1 MVSVDVCIVAVRM
14 ELDLGPLSLSSA
26 TPLTVNGRMRPLP
39 VNGSVNGPLT
49 VRWLPL
55 GAWARGGTLGPKGL
69 PAESQ
74 PLPVA
79 LADQGT
85 DQAWPARSDGPTIL
99 SLPIGISLQLAATV
113 GNRDGH
119 AGLL

>member
-1 MVSVDVCIVAVRM
+1 
-14 ELDLGPLSLSSA
+14 
-26 TPLTVNGRMRPLP
+26 MRPLP
-39 VNGSVNGPLT
+39 VSGSVNGPLT

-55 GAWARGGTLGPKGL
+55 GAWVPGGTLGTHGPPGTQAPMGL

-74 PLPVA
+74 PLA

-85 DQAWPARSDGPTIL
+85 DQAWPARSDEPTIL
-99 SLPIGISLQLAATV
+99 PLPIGISLQLAATV

-119 AGLL
+119 CGPTLK